1 MKKYL
6 ALILAVLML
15 VAAFAGC
22 GKDDVQADNK
32 DNNNPV
38 NDDKQNDNKD
48 NDNKDNDSQQG
59 EEKDN
64 RYGGTFTSYFTT
76 CPPTVNCLTTQ
87 DTNPWTVINLT
98 SACLYRD
105 KIKEGN
111 QGWEY
116 ICDLAAELPK
126 QVDADGYTWEYK
138 IVEGMKWSNGDPIT
152 VDDFE
157 FTFKM
162 HADPK
167 MQVLSASSQ
176 TLNAYG
182 VFVNI
187 YEYQMGEVKD
197 WADVG
202 YKKIDDYTF
211 QATYTK
217 PLTQYD
223 AILAPNRSI
232 INKTLVEANMTED
245 KSATT
250 YGTSVETY
258 ASCGPYT
265 LVEWIP
271 DGKMRVEKNPD
282 YIHADEY
289 FLDEIVW
296 KVVPDTATAVQLFEN
311 GELDYT
317 SLSYSMWETYED
329 DPRVQEYFNDS
340 LMYMFVNWGNTNYN
354 NLLGNLNFRQALYYA
369 ADRNAI
375 ADTLGV
381 EPAARIMRKAVMCSP
396 ASSTAF
402 VEVPADYVP
411 DAYDLY
417 KPELANQKID
427 KAFEQTQ
434 QTSFELR
441 ILTGDTANAA
451 TSHIRAACEMLQ
463 KQYDEVF
470 KGKMTT
476 VFQVVPSNQTTQLRR
491 YNPDDPG
498 AFDTAVGSLLPSAK
512 DPRATFN
519 YYRSDYSPPRFCYG
533 DQTFDNWFA
542 EAQAL
547 DLQKDTD
554 QIVELCQKME
564 EKLLDELAVIPFYE
578 TATKVLFSENM
589 NLPAGRY
596 VNGLGFDT
604 YKGWFDAE

>member
-22 GKDDVQADNK
+22 GKDNAQADNK
-32 DNNNPV
+32 DNDNVVNN
-38 NDDKQNDNKD
+38 DKQNDNKD
-48 NDNKDNDSQQG
+48 NNDNKENDPVV
-59 EEKDN
+59 DPDAPVD
-64 RYGGTFTSYFTT
+64 GGTYRNYFTSSA
-76 CPPTVNCLTTQ
+76 PTVNPLTTQ
-87 DTNPWTVINLT
+87 ATNPWVLIDLI
-98 SACLYRD
+98 SSCLYTTCLKDD
-105 KIKEGN
+105 KS
-111 QGWEY
+111 GWEY
-116 ICDLAAELPK
+116 KPTMAAELPK
-126 QVDADGYTWEYK
+126 QVDADGFVWEYK
-138 IVEGMKWSNGDPIT
+138 INEGMKWSNGDPIT

-157 FTFKM
+157 FSFKM
-162 HADPK
+162 HADPL
-167 MQVLSASSQ
+167 QQNLSASSM
-176 TLNAYG
+176 TLSSYG
-182 VFVNI
+182 VLVNI

-211 QATYTK
+211 QATFTRAI
-217 PLTQYD
+217 TEYD
-223 AILAPNRSI
+223 AINACNRSLV
-232 INKTLVEANMTED
+232 NPKLYTELMTADKT
-245 KSATT
+245 ATT
-250 YGTSVETY
+250 YGTSLDTTV
-258 ASCGPYT
+258 SCGAYILT
-265 LVEWIP
+265 EWIP
-271 DGKMRVEKNPD
+271 DAKYVMKKNPD
-282 YIHADEY
+282 FVHADWY
-289 FLDEIVW
+289 HFDEIVITC
-296 KVVPDTATAVQLFEN
+296 VPDASTALQLFEK
-311 GELDYT
+311 GELDY
-317 SLSYSMWETYED
+317 SAVSYSMWETYED
-329 DPRVQEYFNDS
+329 DPRLYEYYNDS
-340 LMYMFVNWGNTNYN
+340 LMYMFVNWGNPRGN
-354 NLLGNLNFRQALYYA
+354 NMLGNLNFRQALYYA